1 MLQIGTW
8 LTLSELKDVGSLCRR
23 LKVTLMFHMPQD
35 TNLIKLSNWPIY
47 LSNLLNY
54 IFRNFAPKSMW
65 SAGSKNDLPLFWG
78 PKKEKPH
85 ISAQGGPR
93 PKIFGAIIRGG

>member
-35 TNLIKLSNWPIY
+35 TNLIKLSNCLIT
-47 LSNLLNY
+47 LVNKNGLN
-54 IFRNFAPKSMW
+54 
-65 SAGSKNDLPLFWG
+65 
-78 PKKEKPH
+78 
-85 ISAQGGPR
+85 
-93 PKIFGAIIRGG
+93 